1 MKKTLAATLAFI
13 LLFTLLFCS
22 TPVSGILAFAEEIV
36 NPEFVIDENGVLTKY
51 NGTADEVV
59 IPGNVTRIAQ
69 YAFYLNSHIKKITVP
84 GNVKSIARNSISLLN
99 SLQYIIF
106 EEGVETIEAMAIS
119 SCHNLLDISVS
130 SSIIFIGEDNLSS
143 CDRLLNIEV
152 SLYNLNYSSLDGVL
166 FNKDKTSLLR
176 FPQAKSATL
185 YSVPQS
191 VVNIEKASFSGCTQI
206 EKIILGENV
215 LSIGDSAFGHASIQE
230 IELNERLKTIGSHA
244 FSNCKSLQNIIIP
257 SCVESIEQYTFSECS
272 KLQSVTIRGQ
282 IPQLHEYTFNKC
294 TSLREVYL
302 PSTITVIGE
311 NAFYECNSLNS
322 ISLPSD
328 LLSIEENAF
337 WCCGALTSI
346 TIPGEVTKIGDAA
359 FFNCNGLESI
369 VISNSVEQIG
379 KAAFGYC
386 EKLNNIVIPGSVK
399 VISDGAFKS
408 CTGLTDITILYGLE
422 TIGSNAFEYCAR
434 MKTASL
440 PNSVT
445 TIGRFAFSNCTSL
458 KSITIPASVS
468 KIDYAPFTG
477 CTSMTSID
485 VSSNNSYFSN
495 YEGVLFSN
503 DKSKLVEYPC
513 GKADITFKI
522 PGSVQ
527 TIEPYAFSGS
537 KIQSINIPSQVEKI
551 EGEAFSYCGYLR
563 TAILEE
569 GVKEISYNAFM
580 KCENLTSVIIPRS
593 VNKIAYGTS
602 VFWDTNAFLS
612 CNNTTIY
619 CYSDSYTADVIPYLK
634 VSCRYMDVTT
644 GAYHLQVL
652 GKETQKPIENAMVEL
667 KDSETG
673 AVMFSGQTDG
683 AGQIEVPNLN
693 GFQWV
698 VCVTADSFL
707 DYEMDITAIDGARDI
722 VFLSPDLYPDQPYL
736 VSAAVDFGNH
746 KKDILTKTYTVTAGS
761 GSPVVANINLK
772 ANWRDKIPL
781 GYKIMDNSNHELRS
795 ETGIFSQV
803 NIGETFDQGEKIFA
817 VVIYKD
823 SLSDTAVR
831 EARIPLNLKVY
842 SDSNITFLPGMDGSE
857 AGTIDV
863 GKALGFSLPGNIPL
877 LGGTQIHSSIS
888 FLPIQ
893 VNWDQANNK
902 VKVVIGVDQDDID
915 FTGNYNP
922 NGKYDKWKSE
932 IDKAMNAMDKD
943 NLRSPLTHPKTGK
956 MGLVGDTDQ
965 SISFAGYMEFDVKDG
980 NLYLTSGGMYSEL
993 GLKWEFSK
1001 PFVIGAVPCYA
1012 EFIFEI
1018 TAKLNSTITEYTG
1031 GSIQPP
1037 ALTIAPKITVGAGL
1051 GVPHIARVGGRGS
1064 LELEMLSDY
1073 VNSHDRV
1080 SLNGTLSIFGEI
1092 AIFSAEIPL
1101 LNGTWVIY
1109 DNYANGANTLRS
1121 SSVMPKMALS
1131 LYDSSEYSISSRDYG
1146 DKPGQWL
1153 GGGAR
1158 LRSLALRSGTP
1169 DVSRQETLL
1178 QTSVYSGA
1186 EPMIGEYGGK
1196 RFLLWT
1202 ADSASRGAADRTML
1216 SYSVYNPLTGGWS
1229 APQALQD
1236 DGTAD
1241 SFPQFA
1247 GGDDL
1252 FVVWQDNNTRFGD
1265 TAELNAWAASS
1276 EIKVAK
1282 AAGADFLG
1290 SAEITTLTSNAS
1302 ADFMPKIAAEGNE
1315 AAVVWLG
1322 NSEND
1327 MLGVSGANS
1336 VFLSTY
1342 NGSEWSA
1349 PQQIFE
1355 TQNPVMN
1362 LDVGFVNGDVSVVLD
1377 VDTDGDAYTL
1387 EDREIFLKKGSA
1399 GFERLT
1405 HNETLDSGAQFAEIG
1420 GETALFWYADGNIA
1434 YRTFSENG
1442 GLHTVF
1448 AEQKADL
1455 SDTFEI
1461 ITNGENTALTWSKE
1475 MDETAEV
1482 FASMYNSETGE
1493 WSRETA
1499 VTAAGASLRNTHGV
1513 FDDSGNLM
1521 IAANRKTPQESGGF
1535 QNDLVVYF
1543 VPPKPDAE
1551 AIDYYYEQADVQ
1563 AGAQLP
1569 VTVGVGNEG
1578 QQPIEEVTVT
1588 IADPSGEILV
1598 ADTEECSILPGE
1610 TADVTCLLP
1619 LPEAIC
1625 LTEYTVTVTTPGDGN
1640 ARNDFLTMKVGYT
1653 DLCLSVEEYDTETA
1667 RYADLMITN
1676 LTDVPTG
1683 ATLTIRENSK
1693 DGPVVYEQEF
1703 ETIDKSTNGSYLFR
1717 IDKTTL
1723 EYEADGTKTY
1733 YYSVSST
1740 VEEYSGAD
1748 NTALT
1753 VVSSDDAYELQK
1765 NLPVTGVVLSAAALQ
1780 MVPTDTAKINA
1791 AVLPYNAADKTL
1803 TWSSSNESVAVVDEN
1818 GLVTA
1823 KAAGTASITA
1833 AAGEKSASCLITVS
1847 EGEPHSI
1854 TLSTEGR
1861 GTALCPEEAL
1871 PGSKVSIELR
1881 PEEGARL
1888 NRQAI
1893 LCTGISAEDITAGGS
1908 TLTFTMPNH
1917 AVSLTLPFE
1926 EYEYAVF
1933 RDGSWKNGGL
1943 TAGSTAQIADGRL
1956 CGDGISLET
1965 GSVPENLRYLVLR
1978 AKAQPLE
1985 KPEISLDGRT
1995 CAIASLEQYGRTLEG
2010 FDKTLVLDTGGFT
2023 GGTLFLNAAGL
2034 EIEELYFASEKP
2046 EIPYAEGELAGV
2058 TISEEE
2064 AYQNLPVTF
2073 QVLSPVAYNRIK
2085 AVDDEGNLLKYE
2097 DGYTLLENGMYLY
2110 EFSIPFAEAGEKT
2123 IRFHGR
2129 LTQDSMYFSDIGE
2142 TVYLNVLP
2150 HAGIRRVEQVGT
2162 DYDGKILIEVE
2173 TQAGLFNRV
2182 KLTDENNV
2190 LLGHTGL
2197 FTPGESDTDIWTIA
2211 IDAPAGTKITAQ
2223 GRYGSYYTRETKS
2236 IVLHAPDPIPQSDL
2250 LSVEQG
2256 SIDESGQVT
2265 ITVITTA
2272 GVYNRVKL
2280 LSESGELLGH
2290 TGISSPGR
2298 EEGTEVWVITISAQA
2313 GDTVVAKGRIDSTYT
2328 REALSYTI
2336 V

>member
-51 NGTADEVV
+51 NG
-59 IPGNVTRIAQ
+59 PGGHVTVPDGVTRIGDGAFYREEKNITQ
-69 YAFYLNSHIKKITVP
+69 VTLPESVEVIGRDVFAGSTNLAAVQMPGVKEIDIGAFASCTNLVSVQLPKVEVIGSSAFTACRGLQTVAFSPNLTRIESGAFANCWSLTNFTFPENLSYIGSNAFFYISGPASITIPSSVKEMESCAFQGLENLKSVTVNSGAHVGTSAFMLNKNLSTVTIKNGAFIEVGAFEYLENLTNVVIEDNVVLGAYAFSHSSKSLREMQVRIGKNVTIGGNAFQYNGVKTVQIGEGAKIENCAFQLCSQLESVTIEGGEDDTHIGAV
-84 GNVKSIARNSISLLN
+84 AFISCDNLKEVTL
-99 SLQYIIF
+99 S
-106 EEGVETIEAMAIS
+106 EGVAEIGDGAFAECRSLPHIEIPASVQTIGAGAFRECTGLAS
-119 SCHNLLDISVS
+119 FRVDSGNK
-130 SSIIFIGEDNLSS
+130 
-143 CDRLLNIEV
+143 
-152 SLYNLNYSSLDGVL
+152 NYSSLNDVL
-166 FNKDKTSLLR
+166 FNKDKTELITYPAGR
-176 FPQAKSATL
+176 
-185 YSVPQS
+185 
-191 VVNIEKASFSGCTQI
+191 KASLY
-206 EKIILGENV
+206 EV
-215 LSIGDSAFGHASIQE
+215 PA
-230 IELNERLKTIGSHA
+230 
-244 FSNCKSLQNIIIP
+244 
-257 SCVESIEQYTFSECS
+257 
-272 KLQSVTIRGQ
+272 SVTRFR
-282 IPQLHEYTFNKC
+282 ERAFNYSQHLE
-294 TSLREVYL
+294 TLWL
-302 PSTITVIGE
+302 PE
-311 NAFYECNSLNS
+311 
-322 ISLPSD
+322 
-328 LLSIEENAF
+328 
-337 WCCGALTSI
+337 
-346 TIPGEVTKIGDAA
+346 
-359 FFNCNGLESI
+359 
-369 VISNSVEQIG
+369 
-379 KAAFGYC
+379 
-386 EKLNNIVIPGSVK
+386 
-399 VISDGAFKS
+399 
-408 CTGLTDITILYGLE
+408 GLTDVGGAEQFGQCTALKNIRVSEGNLCYSSSSGVLF
-422 TIGSNAFEYCAR
+422 NAD
-434 MKTASL
+434 KTKLIKYPVGRPSTSYTV
-440 PNSVT
+440 PSGVT
-445 TIGRFAFSNCTSL
+445 TIGSCSFNNNVYYYDDVDSPNLKSVTLPSSVTQIEGYAFAKDIQLYFPNGSYAEQYAQQTGMGYQVTSRFADEFY
-458 KSITIPASVS
+458 V
-468 KIDYAPFTG
+468 YV
-477 CTSMTSID
+477 M
-485 VSSNNSYFSN
+485 
-495 YEGVLFSN
+495 
-503 DKSKLVEYPC
+503 
-513 GKADITFKI
+513 
-522 PGSVQ
+522 
-527 TIEPYAFSGS
+527 
-537 KIQSINIPSQVEKI
+537 
-551 EGEAFSYCGYLR
+551 
-563 TAILEE
+563 
-569 GVKEISYNAFM
+569 
-580 KCENLTSVIIPRS
+580 
-593 VNKIAYGTS
+593 
-602 VFWDTNAFLS
+602 
-612 CNNTTIY
+612 
-619 CYSDSYTADVIPYLK
+619 DSA
-634 VSCRYMDVTT
+634 
-644 GAYHLQVL
+644 
-652 GKETQKPIENAMVEL
+652 TQKPIFDATVQL
-667 KDSETG
+667 KDETTG
-673 AVMFSGQTDG
+673 MVMYTAQTDASG
-683 AGQIEVPNLN
+683 MAGFPKTAVYMNA
-693 GFQWV
+693 V
-698 VCVTADSFL
+698 VSAP
-707 DYEMDITAIDGARDI
+707 DYRVAERLVNTRNQVSQS
-722 VFLSPDLYPDQPYL
+722 VFLLDRDTEPGVPYL
-736 VSAAVDFGNH
+736 ISA
-746 KKDILTKTYTVTAGS
+746 TVT
-761 GSPVVANINLK
+761 
-772 ANWRDKIPL
+772 
-781 GYKIMDNSNHELRS
+781 
-795 ETGIFSQV
+795 
-803 NIGETFDQGEKIFA
+803 
-817 VVIYKD
+817 
-823 SLSDTAVR
+823 TA
-831 EARIPLNLKVY
+831 Y
-842 SDSNITFLPGMDGSE
+842 G
-857 AGTIDV
+857 
-863 GKALGFSLPGNIPL
+863 
-877 LGGTQIHSSIS
+877 
-888 FLPIQ
+888 
-893 VNWDQANNK
+893 
-902 VKVVIGVDQDDID
+902 
-915 FTGNYNP
+915 
-922 NGKYDKWKSE
+922 
-932 IDKAMNAMDKD
+932 
-943 NLRSPLTHPKTGK
+943 
-956 MGLVGDTDQ
+956 
-965 SISFAGYMEFDVKDG
+965 EFDVLKQVYSANSSASEPSASIRLKADWRGRTPVEYRLTDGVNQISNSTGVFRNIEIGKTFEPGKKIYARLTYKDLDG
-980 NLYLTSGGMYSEL
+980 NTQVKQILTNIEVYDGASIILGSGENQIKYGKDISHRIPNTAGYLSDIQVSTQMDFLPFQIDKTGDKIKIAIGLADENGMGPKSIMANFDDYKKKVDEVLAKSYNVYQARKCLDQYINWEKIVKPKFKFLENLDIDLDVFGYIELKQDKDKFTIVDSGIFIDMGASVEYVQQFVVSGAPMYFEI
-993 GLKWEFSK
+993 
-1001 PFVIGAVPCYA
+1001 IGAIKAQIRDHIQC
-1012 EFIFEI
+1012 
-1018 TAKLNSTITEYTG
+1018 LTG
-1031 GSIQPP
+1031 GAIMPDDLNFSFK
-1037 ALTIAPKITVGAGL
+1037 LTL
-1051 GVPHIARVGGRGS
+1051 GVGFGINNVLRGGARGS
-1064 LELEMLSDY
+1064 AEIEMMNDY
-1073 VNSHDRV
+1073 INEHYRGT
-1080 SLNGTLSIFGEI
+1080 LTGTLSLYGQFLIFEGEI
-1092 AIFSAEIPL
+1092 PIFS
-1101 LNGTWVIY
+1101 GTCVIY

-1282 AAGADFLG
+1282 AAGADSLG

-1315 AAVVWLG
+1315 AAIVWLG

-1405 HNETLDSGAQFAEIG
+1405 NNETLDSGAQFAEIG

-1482 FASMYNSETGE
+1482 FASMYDSETGE

-1598 ADTEECSILPGE
+1598 ADTKECSILPGE

-1933 RDGSWKNGGL
+1933 RDGTWKNGGL

-1965 GSVPENLRYLVLR
+1965 GSVPENLGYLVLR

-1985 KPEISLDGRT
+1985 KPEISLGGRT

>member
-59 IPGNVTRIAQ
+59 IPENVTRIAR
-69 YAFYLNSHIKKITVP
+69 YAFLNNTYVKKITVP
-84 GNVKSIARNSISLLN
+84 QNVKTVEGFSFYSRYVETIV
-99 SLQYIIF
+99 F
-106 EEGVETIEAMAIS
+106 EEGVEELEGNAIW
-119 SCHNLLDISVS
+119 SCQSLISVS
-130 SSIIFIGEDNLSS
+130 IPSSVTFIGTGNFDG
-143 CDRLLNIEV
+143 CDSLTSINV
-152 SLYNLNYSSLDGVL
+152 STGNSHYSSLGDVLFNKAQTSLIRFPQGKPADQYDIPSSVINIEEYAFYCCKQIARVILGENVCSIGNYAFTSSSVNEIVFNDKVETISDSAFSDCELLENIIIPASVRSIGAYAFSECKKLKSAIIRAQITRLESSSFYKCESLKSVVLSPSITTIGQKAFHDCSALTSIELPDNLQIIEDDAFMYCSALESVTIPSSVTTIGASAFQECKNLNNVIIPRNIKKISRYLFFACTSLTNITIPYGVEIIGSYAFASCTALENIGLPNTITNIGEYAFLNSNKLAEVILPNGLNTIGNYAFEGCNSLTDILIPSNVRSIGYAPFIGCGSIDSINVAPNNDSFISYSGVL
-166 FNKDKTSLLR
+166 FNKDKS
-176 FPQAKSATL
+176 
-185 YSVPQS
+185 
-191 VVNIEKASFSGCTQI
+191 
-206 EKIILGENV
+206 
-215 LSIGDSAFGHASIQE
+215 
-230 IELNERLKTIGSHA
+230 ELI
-244 FSNCKSLQNIIIP
+244 
-257 SCVESIEQYTFSECS
+257 
-272 KLQSVTIRGQ
+272 
-282 IPQLHEYTFNKC
+282 
-294 TSLREVYL
+294 
-302 PSTITVIGE
+302 
-311 NAFYECNSLNS
+311 
-322 ISLPSD
+322 
-328 LLSIEENAF
+328 
-337 WCCGALTSI
+337 
-346 TIPGEVTKIGDAA
+346 
-359 FFNCNGLESI
+359 
-369 VISNSVEQIG
+369 
-379 KAAFGYC
+379 
-386 EKLNNIVIPGSVK
+386 
-399 VISDGAFKS
+399 
-408 CTGLTDITILYGLE
+408 
-422 TIGSNAFEYCAR
+422 
-434 MKTASL
+434 
-440 PNSVT
+440 
-445 TIGRFAFSNCTSL
+445 
-458 KSITIPASVS
+458 
-468 KIDYAPFTG
+468 
-477 CTSMTSID
+477 
-485 VSSNNSYFSN
+485 
-495 YEGVLFSN
+495 
-503 DKSKLVEYPC
+503 EYP
-513 GKADITFKI
+513 GGRMDTTFQI

-527 TIEPYAFSGS
+527 TIKPYAFSRS
-537 KIQSINIPSQVEKI
+537 KIQSINIPAQVERI
-551 EGEAFSYCGYLR
+551 EREAFSYCGYLR

-593 VNKIAYGTS
+593 VNEIAHGQS
-602 VFWDTNAFLS
+602 IFWDTNAFIN
-612 CNNTTIY
+612 CNNATIY

-736 VSAAVDFGNH
+736 VSAAVDLGNH

-922 NGKYDKWKSE
+922 NGRYDKWKSE

-1109 DNYANGANTLRS
+1109 DNYANGANTVRS
-1121 SSVMPKMALS
+1121 SSVMPKMALN

-1252 FVVWQDNNTRFGD
+1252 FVVWQDNNTQFGD

-1282 AAGADFLG
+1282 AAGADSLG

-1315 AAVVWLG
+1315 AAIVWLG

-1355 TQNPVMN
+1355 TQSPVMN
-1362 LDVGFVNGDVSVVLD
+1362 LDVGFVNGDVSVALD

-1405 HNETLDSGAQFAEIG
+1405 NNETLDSGAQFAEIG

-1434 YRTFSENG
+1434 YQTFSENG

-1475 MDETAEV
+1475 IDETAEV
-1482 FASMYNSETGE
+1482 FASMYDSETGE

-1598 ADTEECSILPGE
+1598 ADTKECSILPGE

-1693 DGPVVYEQEF
+1693 DGPVVHEQEF

-1893 LCTGISAEDITAGGS
+1893 LCTGISAEDITDGGS

-1933 RDGSWKNGGL
+1933 RDGTWKNGGL

-1965 GSVPENLRYLVLR
+1965 GSVPENLGYLVLR

-1985 KPEISLDGRT
+1985 KPEISLGGRT

-2190 LLGHTGL
+2190 LMGHTGL

-2250 LSVEQG
+2250 LSVEQS

>member
-22 TPVSGILAFAEEIV
+22 TPVSGILAFAEELV
-36 NPEFVIDENGVLTKY
+36 SPEFVIDENGVLTKY
-51 NGTADEVV
+51 NG
-59 IPGNVTRIAQ
+59 PGGQV
-69 YAFYLNSHIKKITVP
+69 TVP
-84 GNVKSIARNSISLLN
+84 DGVTKIGDMAFQR
-99 SLQYIIF
+99 
-106 EEGVETIEAMAIS
+106 EEKNITQVTLPESVEAIG
-119 SCHNLLDISVS
+119 DGAFS
-130 SSIIFIGEDNLSS
+130 SSTNLEAVQMPGVKEIGEEAFRECINLTSV
-143 CDRLLNIEV
+143 RLPKAEVIGRCSFQFCQGLQEV
-152 SLYNLNYSSLDGVL
+152 SLSSDLTRIEPYAFSFCSSLRSIALPEQLSFIGRGAFRNCSGLTHITIPSSVKEMEGWEFEQCENLQSVTVNSGARVGMYAFIQNKNLSTVTIKNGAFIERCAFQYSENLTDVVIEDNVVLETGAFLNPSQKPTKEMQLRIGKNVILGSAAFEYSGVKTVQIGEGAEIGVCAFLGCPYLESVTIEGGEEDTHIGSGAFAYCDNLREVTLSEGVAEIGDGAFLECKSLPRITIPASVQTIGDGAFRECTSLASIRVDSGNQNYSSLNDVL
-166 FNKDKTSLLR
+166 FNKDKTELVTYPAGRKTSLYEVPASVTRVRERAFNDSRYLE
-176 FPQAKSATL
+176 TL
-185 YSVPQS
+185 WLPEGLTEVGGAGQ
-191 VVNIEKASFSGCTQI
+191 
-206 EKIILGENV
+206 
-215 LSIGDSAFGHASIQE
+215 FGHCTALKNIRVSEGNQYYSSFNGVLFNADKTKLIQYPMG
-230 IELNERLKTIGSHA
+230 R
-244 FSNCKSLQNIIIP
+244 
-257 SCVESIEQYTFSECS
+257 
-272 KLQSVTIRGQ
+272 
-282 IPQLHEYTFNKC
+282 
-294 TSLREVYL
+294 
-302 PSTITVIGE
+302 PSTSYTV
-311 NAFYECNSLNS
+311 
-322 ISLPSD
+322 PS
-328 LLSIEENAF
+328 
-337 WCCGALTSI
+337 G
-346 TIPGEVTKIGDAA
+346 
-359 FFNCNGLESI
+359 
-369 VISNSVEQIG
+369 
-379 KAAFGYC
+379 
-386 EKLNNIVIPGSVK
+386 
-399 VISDGAFKS
+399 
-408 CTGLTDITILYGLE
+408 
-422 TIGSNAFEYCAR
+422 
-434 MKTASL
+434 
-440 PNSVT
+440 VT
-445 TIGRFAFSNCTSL
+445 TIGGYGFNSSAYYYEDAVSPNLKRVTLPSSVTQIESYAFAKDIQLYFPNGSYAEQYAQQTGMGYQVTSRFADQFY
-458 KSITIPASVS
+458 V
-468 KIDYAPFTG
+468 YV
-477 CTSMTSID
+477 M
-485 VSSNNSYFSN
+485 
-495 YEGVLFSN
+495 
-503 DKSKLVEYPC
+503 
-513 GKADITFKI
+513 
-522 PGSVQ
+522 
-527 TIEPYAFSGS
+527 
-537 KIQSINIPSQVEKI
+537 
-551 EGEAFSYCGYLR
+551 
-563 TAILEE
+563 
-569 GVKEISYNAFM
+569 
-580 KCENLTSVIIPRS
+580 
-593 VNKIAYGTS
+593 
-602 VFWDTNAFLS
+602 
-612 CNNTTIY
+612 
-619 CYSDSYTADVIPYLK
+619 DSA
-634 VSCRYMDVTT
+634 
-644 GAYHLQVL
+644 
-652 GKETQKPIENAMVEL
+652 TQKPIFDATVQLKDETTGMVMYTAQTDASGMAGFPQTAVYMNAVVSAPDYRVAERLVNTRDQVSQSVFFLDRDAEPGVPYLISATVTTAYGEFDILKQAYSVNKNMDEPYSTIRLKADWRGRTPVEYKLTDGINEISNSTGVFRNIDIGSTFDDGKRIFAEL
-667 KDSETG
+667 KYRTLDGSE
-673 AVMFSGQTDG
+673 VFK
-683 AGQIEVPNLN
+683 
-693 GFQWV
+693 
-698 VCVTADSFL
+698 VT
-707 DYEMDITAIDGARDI
+707 T
-722 VFLSPDLYPDQPYL
+722 Q
-736 VSAAVDFGNH
+736 
-746 KKDILTKTYTVTAGS
+746 
-761 GSPVVANINLK
+761 
-772 ANWRDKIPL
+772 
-781 GYKIMDNSNHELRS
+781 
-795 ETGIFSQV
+795 
-803 NIGETFDQGEKIFA
+803 
-817 VVIYKD
+817 
-823 SLSDTAVR
+823 
-831 EARIPLNLKVY
+831 LNLKVY
-842 SDSNITFLPGMDGSE
+842 SSSGLTFMPGMDGSTT
-857 AGTIDV
+857 GTVDV
-863 GKALGFSLPGNIPL
+863 GKSLGFSLPGNLPL
-877 LGGTQIHSSIS
+877 IGGTQIHSSIS
-888 FLPIQ
+888 CLPFQ
-893 VNWDQANNK
+893 VNWDQEHGKIQVAIGVGKEAYDFKGNYQKLKSEVDKLISANNK
-902 VKVVIGVDQDDID
+902 
-915 FTGNYNP
+915 N
-922 NGKYDKWKSE
+922 
-932 IDKAMNAMDKD
+932 
-943 NLRSPLTHPKTGK
+943 NLRSPLTHPQGGK
-956 MGLVGDTDQ
+956 MSLIGDIDP
-965 SISFAGYMEFDVKDG
+965 SVDFSGYMEFEMRDG
-980 NLYLTSGGMYSEL
+980 NYYLTSGGMYSEL
-993 GLKWEFSK
+993 GVKWEFSK
-1001 PFVIGAVPCYA
+1001 PFVIGPVPCYA
-1012 EFIFEI
+1012 ELIFELN
-1018 TAKLNSTITEYTG
+1018 AKINSAVMAYTNG
-1031 GSIQPP
+1031 MMLPSS
-1037 ALTIAPKITVGAGL
+1037 LTLAPKITIGAGV
-1051 GVPHIARVGGRGS
+1051 GVPHLARVGGRGS
-1064 LELEMLSDY
+1064 LELEMLMDY

-1080 SLNGTLSIFGEI
+1080 SLNGALSIFAEA

-1121 SSVMPKMALS
+1121 SSVMPKMALN

-1186 EPMIGEYGGK
+1186 EPMIGEYGGQ

-1216 SYSVYNPLTGGWS
+1216 AYSVYNPLTGGWS

-1265 TAELNAWAASS
+1265 TAEWNAWAASS

-1282 AAGADFLG
+1282 AAGADSLG
-1290 SAEITTLTSNAS
+1290 GAEITTLTSNAS
-1302 ADFMPKIAAEGNE
+1302 ADFMPKIAAEGRE

-1362 LDVGFVNGDVSVVLD
+1362 LDVGFVNGEVSVALD

-1387 EDREIFLKKGSA
+1387 EDREIFLKKGPA

-1405 HNETLDSGAQFAEIG
+1405 NNETLDSGAQFAEIG

-1434 YRTFSENG
+1434 YQTFSENS

-1475 MDETAEV
+1475 IEETAEV
-1482 FASMYNSETGE
+1482 FVSMYNSETGE

-1569 VTVGVGNEG
+1569 VTVGVGNKG

-1598 ADTEECSILPGE
+1598 ADTRECSILPGE
-1610 TADVTCLLP
+1610 TADVTCQLP

-1667 RYADLMITN
+1667 RYADLMIAN

-1703 ETIDKSTNGSYLFR
+1703 ETIDKNTNGSYLFC

-1723 EYEADGTKTY
+1723 EYEADGIKTY

-1753 VVSSDDAYELQK
+1753 VVSSEDAYELQK

-1791 AVLPYNAADKTL
+1791 AVLPYNAADKTV

-1823 KAAGTASITA
+1823 KAAGTATITA
-1833 AAGEKSASCLITVS
+1833 AAGEKSASCLITVR

-1871 PGSKVSIELR
+1871 PGSKVSIELK

-1893 LCTGISAEDITAGGS
+1893 LCTGISAEEITAAGG

-1926 EYEYAVF
+1926 EYEYALF

-1943 TAGSTAQIADGRL
+1943 TAGSTAQVADGRL

-1965 GSVPENLRYLVLR
+1965 GSIPENLRYLVLR

-1985 KPEISLDGRT
+1985 KPEISLGGRT
-1995 CAIASLEQYGRTLEG
+1995 CAVASLEQYGRTLEG
-2010 FDKTLVLDTGGFT
+2010 FEKTLVLDAGGFT
-2023 GGTLFLNAAGL
+2023 GGTLSLNAAGL

-2046 EIPYAEGELAGV
+2046 EILYAEGELAGV

-2064 AYQNLPVTF
+2064 TYQNLPVAF

-2085 AVDDEGNLLKYE
+2085 AVDEEGNLLKYE
-2097 DGYTLLENGMYLY
+2097 DDYTLLENGMYLY
-2110 EFSIPFAEAGEKT
+2110 EFSISFAEAGEKT
-2123 IRFHGR
+2123 IHFHGR
-2129 LTQDSMYFSDIGE
+2129 LSQDSMYFSDVGE

-2211 IDAPAGTKITAQ
+2211 IDAPAGTRITAK
-2223 GRYGSYYTRETKS
+2223 GRYGSYYTQEAKS
-2236 IVLHAPDPIPQSDL
+2236 IVLHAPDPVPQSDL

-2265 ITVITTA
+2265 ITVTTTA

-2290 TGISSPGR
+2290 TGISSPGG
-2298 EEGTEVWVITISAQA
+2298 EAGTEVWVITISAQA
-2313 GDTVVAKGRIDSTYT
+2313 GDTVVAKGRIDSAYT
-2328 REALSYTI
+2328 REAFSYTI